1 MDSSSLSF
9 FSQNSCLN
17 GREESAGFQPLR
29 FYVCCR
35 FLLVSFSTSA
45 DVRRSRLMLAGHFRA
60 ASSWISHLPPLPPL
74 LHLAEL
80 LGKQGFQCRNEF
92 GDDFGVIKTNLWV
105 DEIKEIATIFKWKHS
120 ELFHLDFFFFFYHLA
135 LFILIYTLYSK
146 CFIYSL
152 FPCYSCINVCCW

>member
-1 MDSSSLSF
+1 MDSSSLF
-9 FSQNSCLN
+9 FQNSCLN
-17 GREESAGFQPLR
+17 EREESAGFQPLR
-29 FYVCCR
+29 FYVCRR

-120 ELFHLDFFFFFYHLA
+120 EPFHLDFFFFYHLA